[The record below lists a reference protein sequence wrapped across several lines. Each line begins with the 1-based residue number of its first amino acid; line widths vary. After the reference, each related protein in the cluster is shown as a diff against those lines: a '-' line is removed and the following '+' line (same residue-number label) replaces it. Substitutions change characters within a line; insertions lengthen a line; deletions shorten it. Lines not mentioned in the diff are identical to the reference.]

1 MFQLTFKQTV
11 TNTAK
16 AAQDNGDRIAHLL
29 VWELGCSRQRKE
41 KQTEGEKC
49 LISVVGYA
57 FCNPNNSRS
66 NACNSNEII
75 ADTNLSECSV
85 Y

>member
-29 VWELGCSRQRKE
+29 V
-41 KQTEGEKC
+41 
-49 LISVVGYA
+49 
-57 FCNPNNSRS
+57 
-66 NACNSNEII
+66 
-75 ADTNLSECSV
+75 
-85 Y
+85 